1 MNSQKSRYNIRL
13 WFWTNMYFLLV
24 VFVFSTAWAQHP
36 LVLELPSSLNPV
48 GSGARALGMGGAF
61 ISVADDAT
69 AASWN
74 PGGLVQLEK
83 PEMSVVLG
91 SLWRSEDKHF
101 ENHPEASGED
111 EVSELSLNYLS
122 VAYPFDLAERNMVVS
137 LNYQN
142 LYEFNR
148 DWSYSY
154 NYPATSIYSGPAQ
167 FEYEQQG
174 ALYAL
179 GLAYS
184 ADITTNFSAGLTIN
198 YWGDFIYEN
207 SWEQKYDTNA
217 KFNLSG
223 LQIDYTNHKTE
234 EYVFEGW
241 NAVIGFL
248 YRINEQLTLG
258 GVFKSPFTADIQH
271 TVSENEETVFTT
283 NRIETYSASNQQDAE
298 LNMPMSYGIGLAYRF
313 SDSFTIAGDIY
324 RTHWDDF
331 TLERDQGIETS
342 PISGKN
348 IDESDVDPTTW
359 FRLGTEYLIITE
371 QFVFPVRG
379 GIFYDPAPADGSP
392 DDYFGFS
399 LGGGIGYQR
408 YIFDIAYQFR
418 RGNDV
423 NASMWQ
429 GENLPIDVTEHK
441 LYCSLIMYF

>member
-1 MNSQKSRYNIRL
+1 MKKKSANEPLI
-13 WFWTNMYFLLV
+13 V
-24 VFVFSTAWAQHP
+24 PGFS
-36 LVLELPSSLNPV
+36 
-48 GSGARALGMGGAF
+48 F
-61 ISVADDAT
+61 
-69 AASWN
+69 AS
-74 PGGLVQLEK
+74 
-83 PEMSVVLG
+83 
-91 SLWRSEDKHF
+91 
-101 ENHPEASGED
+101 ASAGIKD
-111 EVSELSLNYLS
+111 EGNK
-122 VAYPFDLAERNMVVS
+122 DLALISSETPSV
-137 LNYQN
+137 
-142 LYEFNR
+142 
-148 DWSYSY
+148 
-154 NYPATSIYSGPAQ
+154 I
-167 FEYEQQG
+167 
-174 ALYAL
+174 
-179 GLAYS
+179 
-184 ADITTNFSAGLTIN
+184 AG
-198 YWGDFIYEN
+198 
-207 SWEQKYDTNA
+207 
-217 KFNLSG
+217 
-223 LQIDYTNHKTE
+223 
-234 EYVFEGW
+234 
-241 NAVIGFL
+241 
-248 YRINEQLTLG
+248 
-258 GVFKSPFTADIQH
+258 
-271 TVSENEETVFTT
+271 VFTT

-441 LYCSLIMYF
+441 LYCSLIVYF